1 MRPAALALAFAALLA
16 ACSNGT
22 VDVPAG
28 PDLDGTWTG
37 STTTPVVAYRLK
49 VTDDGGSLSGTGDA
63 KGARDSVGV
72 QLDGEKSF
80 RTVDFALKSTGFV
93 DLTFHGTT
101 NANADSIVGTVTGSG
116 YSGQALVL
124 RHVP

>member
-1 MRPAALALAFAALLA
+1 
-16 ACSNGT
+16 
-22 VDVPAG
+22 VPAG
-28 PDLDGTWTG
+28 PDLDGVWTG
-37 STTTPVVAYRLK
+37 STTTPVVAYRLT
-49 VTDDGGSLSGTGDA
+49 VTDDGGRLSGTGDA

-72 QLDGEKSF
+72 TIDGEKSF
-80 RTVDFALKSTGFV
+80 RTVDFALKSSGFV

-124 RHVP
+124 KPVP

>member
-1 MRPAALALAFAALLA
+1 MRPAVPVLALAALLA
-16 ACSNGT
+16 ACGNGT

-28 PDLDGTWTG
+28 PDLDGTWVG
-37 STTTPVVAYRLK
+37 ATTTPVVTYRLK
-49 VTDDGGSLSGTGDA
+49 VQDDGGSLSGTGGA

-72 QLDGEKSF
+72 ELDGEKSF

-101 NANADSIVGTVTGSG
+101 NATADSIVGTVTGSG

-124 RHVP
+124 RPVR